1 MEHQILERR
10 YTLSLIQSKEQL
22 NSLFGKNAVDDFIE
36 AAKLAKS
43 IDDKAAAGQKLSEQL
58 DTSLKNLH
66 KSSHFLKYKTQM
78 MTKMKES
85 IDQRL
90 DSKLNDV
97 TADNSVFSVDS
108 AIAIAKLLLI
118 QSLLTDIDED
128 STSEMFDDIIFGQY
142 TSNPNGYINHLADQM
157 LKHIQLPT
165 TDYSKISI
173 KDKKFIITSTLSSIE
188 KENRNN
194 DL

>member
-1 MEHQILERR
+1 MSI
-10 YTLSLIQSKEQL
+10 IQSKEQL

-36 AAKLAKS
+36 ATKLAKS
-43 IDDKAAAGQKLSEQL
+43 IDDKAAAGQKLNELL

-66 KSSHFLKYKTQM
+66 KSSHFMKYKTQM

-97 TADNSVFSVDS
+97 TADNSVFSVDN
-108 AIAIAKLLLI
+108 AITIAKLLLI
-118 QSLLTDIDED
+118 QNLLKDIDED
-128 STSEMFDDIIFGQY
+128 STNEIFDDIIFGQY
-142 TSNPNGYINHLADQM
+142 ISNPNGYINNLADQM
-157 LKHIQLPT
+157 LKHIPLPT

>member
-1 MEHQILERR
+1 M
-10 YTLSLIQSKEQL
+10 SLIQSKDQL
-22 NSLFGKNAVDDFIE
+22 NNLYGKNAVDDFIE

-43 IDDKAAAGQKLSEQL
+43 IDDEAAAGQKLSELL
-58 DTSLKNLH
+58 DTSLENLH
-66 KSSHFLKYKTQM
+66 KSSHFLKYKTRI

-85 IDQRL
+85 INQRL

-97 TADNSVFSVDS
+97 TADNSVFSVDN

-118 QSLLTDIDED
+118 QNLLTDIDEY
-128 STSEMFDDIIFGQY
+128 STSEIFDDIIFGQY
-142 TSNPNGYINHLADQM
+142 TSNPNGYVNRLAEQM
-157 LKHIQLPT
+157 LKHIRLPT
-165 TDYSKISI
+165 TDYSEISI

>member
-1 MEHQILERR
+1 M
-10 YTLSLIQSKEQL
+10 SLIQSKEQL

-36 AAKLAKS
+36 ATKLAKN
-43 IDDKAAAGQKLSEQL
+43 IDDTATAGQKLNERL
-58 DTSLKNLH
+58 NTSLKNLH

-97 TADNSVFSVDS
+97 TADNSVFSVDN

-118 QSLLTDIDED
+118 QNLLTDIDED
-128 STSEMFDDIIFGQY
+128 TTSEIFDDIIFGQY
-142 TSNPNGYINHLADQM
+142 TSNPNGYINNLADQM
-157 LKHIQLPT
+157 LKHIRLPT
-165 TDYSKISI
+165 TDYSEISI
-173 KDKKFIITSTLSSIE
+173 KDKKIHHHINIII
-188 KENRNN
+188 NRKGKSQ
-194 DL
+194 

>member
-1 MEHQILERR
+1 MSI
-10 YTLSLIQSKEQL
+10 IQSKDQL

-43 IDDKAAAGQKLSEQL
+43 IDDEAAAGQKLSELL
-58 DTSLKNLH
+58 DTS
-66 KSSHFLKYKTQM
+66 FLKYKTQM

-97 TADNSVFSVDS
+97 TADNSVFSVDN

-118 QSLLTDIDED
+118 QNLLTDIDEY
-128 STSEMFDDIIFGQY
+128 STSEIFDDIIFGQY
-142 TSNPNGYINHLADQM
+142 TSNPNGYVNRLADQM
-157 LKHIQLPT
+157 LKHIRLPT
-165 TDYSKISI
+165 TDYSEISI